1 MVTRWRPRAI
11 RKLEIESQKSILEL
25 VLVALKILVAC
36 KALLL
41 VVEK

>member
-1 MVTRWRPRAI
+1 MVARWRPRAI
-11 RKLEIESQKSILEL
+11 RKLEIEFQKSIRDL

-36 KALLL
+36 KVLLL